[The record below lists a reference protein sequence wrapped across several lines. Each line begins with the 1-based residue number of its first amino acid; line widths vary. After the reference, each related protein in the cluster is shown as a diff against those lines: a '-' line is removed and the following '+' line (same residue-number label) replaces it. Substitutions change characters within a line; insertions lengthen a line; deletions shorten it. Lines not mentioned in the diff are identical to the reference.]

1 MGRIVFRNRL
11 DPDNLGSIPS
21 VLTWTEKTIPTAS
34 TQPAFNSFTSL
45 HVDSVTDEVIAWLI
59 DQSTIGSI
67 YSKTFFGYDVLD
79 DVFTRRSGTPAGLT
93 SGTDADI
100 QPHPGDRHPVQMM
113 AVDTLR
119 DRWYMQGGV
128 FANVDRDDFWYC
140 DLTTQTWTNV
150 GGTQP
155 TIGRNGG
162 MAYSPTL
169 DLLFLT
175 GDHAPS
181 NIWEAWVY
189 TAAASRSADHIA
201 AGCTA
206 AQVWSEITPTGMPF
220 AEYSQFPIVF
230 WDAVLETFLVFG
242 VLDNGDAY
250 GFAKVWSV
258 DVLAQTW
265 TDITPASMPSEVA
278 GQSPEQAIFQITTGD
293 FAGGYVY
300 QQTGHESNT
309 PGSAAFYFRPGDSAL
324 TPLTLVGTGP
334 ERLCYGVFHP
344 STQRIVAESY
354 NASALIDWW
363 QGVLS

>member
-1 MGRIVFRNRL
+1 MGRVVFRNRL
-11 DPDNLGSIPS
+11 DSDNVATVPS
-21 VLTWTEKTIPTAS
+21 TLTWTEKTIPSVS

-67 YSKTFFGYDVLD
+67 YSKTFFGYDVIGD
-79 DVFTRRSGTPAGLT
+79 TFTRRSGTPHGETDGA
-93 SGTDADI
+93 DADV

-113 AVDTLR
+113 AVDTTR
-119 DRWYMQGGV
+119 DRWYLQGGV

-140 DLTTQTWTNV
+140 DLTTETWTNV

-175 GDHAPS
+175 GDHSPS

-189 TAAASRSADHIA
+189 APSASLSANQTS

-206 AQVWSEITPTGMPF
+206 AQTWSEITPTGMPF
-220 AEYSQFPIVF
+220 AEYSQYPIVF

-242 VLDNGDAY
+242 VVDNGDAY

-258 DVLAQTW
+258 DLLAQTW

-278 GQSPEQAIFQITTGD
+278 GQSPEQAIFQVSTGP

-300 QQTGHESNT
+300 QQTAHDSNT
-309 PGSAAFYFRPGDSAL
+309 GGSAAFFYSPVHGTVTSISV
-324 TPLTLVGTGP
+324 VGTGP

-344 STQRIVAESY
+344 STQKLVAESY
-354 NASALIDWW
+354 NASAGIDWW
-363 QGVLS
+363 QGVLT